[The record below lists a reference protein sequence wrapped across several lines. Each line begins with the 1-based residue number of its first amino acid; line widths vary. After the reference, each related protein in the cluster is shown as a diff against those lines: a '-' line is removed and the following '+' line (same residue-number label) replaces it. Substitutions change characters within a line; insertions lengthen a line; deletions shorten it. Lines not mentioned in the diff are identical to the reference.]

1 MLLLVGLG
9 AALTL
14 LAIGLV
20 QVATT
25 RALVEI
31 AHDRPVGPVSAYRL
45 AAPGAL
51 PLLGAL
57 VIAAVAVVL
66 LATSVFLLPIALWL
80 VVRWALIAPAI
91 AFERLS
97 ALQALRRS
105 RRLVRHSWWK
115 VGSLTIFGAAAVLIA
130 GPLVGSLL
138 LLLTSAPLVL
148 LDVVAGIIYAV
159 TMPFVALTT
168 AYVYFDMRVRDEL
181 ATEAGPDR
189 LPPEIGLG
197 GAFATGRPAP

>member
-1 MLLLVGLG
+1 
-9 AALTL
+9 
-14 LAIGLV
+14 
-20 QVATT
+20 
-25 RALVEI
+25 
-31 AHDRPVGPVSAYRL
+31 
-45 AAPGAL
+45 L

-91 AFERLS
+91 ALERLS

-105 RRLVRHSWWK
+105 SRLVRHSWWK
-115 VGSLTIFGAAAVLIA
+115 VGSLTILGAAVVLIA

-138 LLLTSAPLVL
+138 LVLTNAPLVL

-181 ATEAGPDR
+181 AAEVGPDR